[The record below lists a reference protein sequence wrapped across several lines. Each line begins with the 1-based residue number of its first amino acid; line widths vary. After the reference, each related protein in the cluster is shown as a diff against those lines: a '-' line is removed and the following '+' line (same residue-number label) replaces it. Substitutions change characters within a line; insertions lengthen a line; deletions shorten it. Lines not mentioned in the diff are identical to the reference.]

1 MKAQCVTA
9 YTFEELA
16 NAPLLVDCVY
26 QSGFSPT
33 TAREVLSRLMGC
45 GNLGGFR
52 PVSRMDPYGKTQ
64 KLPAYVVLVMS
75 TREPEWPDFLDVETG
90 ILHYY
95 GDNRQA
101 GITIDGTPGNKLL
114 ERIFVLLHKKDGTKS
129 PLSSFSSK
137 RGTIVMCNFLVWRL
151 PGILA
156 CLVIRI

>member
-1 MKAQCVTA
+1 MKDRDVTT
-9 YTFEELA
+9 YRFEELGD
-16 NAPLLVDCVY
+16 APLFVDCVY

-33 TAREVLSRLMGC
+33 ISREVLSKLMGC

-52 PVSRMDPYGKTQ
+52 PVSRTDAYGRKQ

-101 GITIDGTPGNKLL
+101 GTQLMEHRETD
-114 ERIFVLLHKKDGTKS
+114 F
-129 PLSSFSSK
+129 
-137 RGTIVMCNFLVWRL
+137 
-151 PGILA
+151 
-156 CLVIRI
+156 